1 MKTQDDSVQTSEAEN
16 PEEIGEAGS
25 PIGRN
30 EWRWAAR
37 ELRREAQA
45 YRWRA
50 RLAEIFETVGDLE
63 SAITKK
69 QAQLQDAT
77 AEAAK
82 LEEKIAGARD
92 HAKTI
97 VAEGEEKAK
106 ATAEQSAAAVQQAA
120 DELDSIQEKRAR
132 KLAELEDADRRL
144 RDSRKQLAD
153 LRKNLGGDEAP
164 AA

>member
-1 MKTQDDSVQTSEAEN
+1 MKTQAHETAPVEADIA
-16 PEEIGEAGS
+16 EEPGEAGS

-77 AEAAK
+77 AEAFK
-82 LEEKIAGARD
+82 LEEKIAAARD
-92 HAKTI
+92 QAKAI
-97 VAEGEEKAK
+97 LAEAEEKAK